1 MMTVKRFYGV
11 LFLFI
16 FASFS
21 TMAGLTLK
29 KDCPSR
35 KESRFEIMKKEMLT
49 WEKQLEQELAS
60 IEVVGRGKTI
70 KEEKRAQQVRRL
82 LFNLDQIQ
90 KVLSGNEGA
99 NRLQPF

>member
-1 MMTVKRFYGV
+1 MTVKRFYGV

-29 KDCPSR
+29 KDCPPR
-35 KESRFEIMKKEMLT
+35 KESRFEIMKKDMMT

-70 KEEKRAQQVRRL
+70 QEEKRAQQVKRL

-90 KVLSGNEGA
+90 KVLSGNEGSS
-99 NRLQPF
+99 LFQPF